1 MSKPDLAIFDLDNT
15 ILNGDSDYSMINYL
29 IDINLLDE
37 AAKLKNDEFIL
48 DYQQGQL
55 DFNQYTNFAL
65 KPYIGMTQN
74 EINEVI
80 HPFVEKII
88 EPMINI
94 FALKLLH
101 EHYEKGHK
109 ILLASA
115 TNELIVKPIA
125 KRLEIKNVI
134 AIKVEFKNNKCTGE
148 FIPPSALGEGKLQL
162 VKSWMEDKQ
171 RNSFSRVTFYSDSI
185 NDLPLL
191 EAVELPIAVN
201 PDQTLDGIARDR
213 GWKIFTLPRI

>member
-1 MSKPDLAIFDLDNT
+1 MSKPDLVIFDLDNT

-29 IDINLLDE
+29 IDINLLGKN
-37 AAKLKNDEFIL
+37 AKLKNEQFIQ
-48 DYQQGQL
+48 DYQRGQL

-65 KPYIGMTQN
+65 KPYIGMTQK
-74 EINEVI
+74 EINEI
-80 HPFVEKII
+80 IMPFVENII

-101 EHYEKGHK
+101 EHYEKEHK
-109 ILLASA
+109 LLLASA

-134 AIKVEFKNNKCTGE
+134 ATKVEFKNNKCTGE

-162 VKSWMEDKQ
+162 VKSWMKYKQ

-191 EAVELPIAVN
+191 EAVEFPIAVN
-201 PDQTLDGIARDR
+201 PDQTLEEIARDR
-213 GWKIFTLPRI
+213 GWKIITLPRI

>member
-29 IDINLLDE
+29 IDINLLGKN
-37 AAKLKNDEFIL
+37 AKLKNEQFIQ
-48 DYQQGQL
+48 DYQRGQL

-65 KPYIGMTQN
+65 KPYIGMTQK
-74 EINEVI
+74 EINEI
-80 HPFVEKII
+80 IMPFVENII

-101 EHYEKGHK
+101 EHYEKEHK
-109 ILLASA
+109 LLLASA

-134 AIKVEFKNNKCTGE
+134 ATKVEFKNNKCTGE

-162 VKSWMEDKQ
+162 VKSWMKYKQ

-191 EAVELPIAVN
+191 EAVEFPIAVN
-201 PDQTLDGIARDR
+201 PDKTLEEIARDR
-213 GWKIFTLPRI
+213 GWKIITLPRI

>member
-29 IDINLLDE
+29 IDINLLGKN
-37 AAKLKNDEFIL
+37 AKLKNEQFIQ
-48 DYQQGQL
+48 DYQRGQL

-65 KPYIGMTQN
+65 KPYIGMTQK
-74 EINEVI
+74 EINEI
-80 HPFVEKII
+80 IMPFVENII

-101 EHYEKGHK
+101 EHYEKEHK
-109 ILLASA
+109 LLLASA

-134 AIKVEFKNNKCTGE
+134 ATKVEFKNNKCTGE

-162 VKSWMEDKQ
+162 VKSWMKYKQ

-191 EAVELPIAVN
+191 EAVEFPIAVN
-201 PDQTLDGIARDR
+201 PDQTLEEIARDR
-213 GWKIFTLPRI
+213 GWKIITLPRI